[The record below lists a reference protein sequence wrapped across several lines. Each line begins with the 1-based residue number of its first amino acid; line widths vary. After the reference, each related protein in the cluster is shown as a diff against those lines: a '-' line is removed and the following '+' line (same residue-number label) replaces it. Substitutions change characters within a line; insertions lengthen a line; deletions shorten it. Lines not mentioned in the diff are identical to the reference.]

1 MVTIST
7 YLTYQDLEAC
17 GAFEGKRQAF
27 VLSAI
32 RQHKAGQLYRTAC
45 RAWEYYRGLNPTI
58 MHYEKLIYDLRGDA
72 HVDRWAPNHKITSNF
87 FNFAITQEN
96 QYLLGN
102 GAIFGD
108 KKTKE
113 KLGGGQGELHGGSY
127 DFDYQLQKIG
137 KSALIGGVAFGFW
150 NLDHLD
156 VFDVTEFVPLFDEE
170 SGALR
175 AGIRFWQLAD
185 DKPLR
190 ATLYEVD
197 GYTEY
202 LSPTGTN
209 EKILIIQPK
218 TAYKMKVRHSIAD
231 GTEIYDFEN
240 YPEFP
245 IIPLY
250 GNDKKQSELVG
261 RQGTL
266 DAFDLINSNLVNN
279 VDEGNMIYWAITN
292 AGGMDD
298 EDDQRFLERLRTMHV
313 AHIDDDGA
321 QVEAHTVEAPISAS
335 DAAINT
341 IKARLYEDFMCLN
354 VLDLSANSKTATEIR
369 AAYQPLD
376 SKTDMFEYCVTN
388 FVEKILQLAEITDS
402 VSFKRS
408 KIVNQSEEMQMVL
421 SAAEYLDDETIT
433 EQVCFLL
440 GIGDQADD
448 IIKKKRDEEGS
459 RVEIDD
465 DPAFGGEP
473 GQNQPEPKGQDQQAN
488 PGDDQQTNDQ
498 DGSLQG
504 DDLDA
509 LTDEELQALLDKIT
523 EKMKKKSEK

>member
-7 YLTYQDLEAC
+7 YLTFQDLEAC
-17 GAFEGKRQAF
+17 GAFEDKRQAF

-32 RQHKAGQLYRTAC
+32 RQHKAGQLYKTAC
-45 RAWEYYRGLNPTI
+45 RAWEYYQGLNPTI

-102 GAIFGD
+102 GAIFGN

-113 KLGGGQGELHGGSY
+113 KLGGGQNELHGGSY

-209 EKILIIQPK
+209 EKILIIQQK

-335 DAAINT
+335 DAAIDT

-376 SKTDMFEYCVTN
+376 SKTDMFEYCVTK
-388 FVEKILQLAEITDS
+388 FVEKILQLAEITDN

-440 GIGDQADD
+440 GIGDQADE
-448 IIKKKRDEEGS
+448 IIKRKRDEEGS

-465 DPAFGGEP
+465 APALDGAEP
-473 GQNQPEPKGQDQQAN
+473 AGKQSEPDVGQQGNEPTGSGQA
-488 PGDDQQTNDQ
+488 
-498 DGSLQG
+498 
-504 DDLDA
+504 DDLDG

-523 EKMKKKSEK
+523 EKMKKKGGK